1 MIELC
6 DRRYAL
12 PARKTV
18 VFCVDGCGPEYLDKA
33 LADGLMPRLAGA
45 LAAGGLYVRGRG
57 QVPSF
62 TNPNNVSIVTGQPTR
77 VHGISG
83 NTYLDAATGEE
94 VPMNDPRFLRVP
106 TLFEKMEQAGV
117 RTLCITAKD
126 KLRALL
132 GACREEGPRPISLS
146 AEKAHEQA
154 IPERGIGSITAAVGR
169 KNPSIYDWDISH
181 YAMEMGLALHER
193 LSATLL
199 YVSLTDYVQHKEP
212 PRGPMS
218 DRFYA
223 RFDALFGEYL
233 DAGFVCGITADHGMN
248 DKTADD
254 GSPNVRYLDDALREA
269 GLSGLRV
276 LLPITDPYVV
286 HHGALGSYATVYLGA
301 PTRDGA
307 QDDGALERAAEV
319 LARLPGV
326 ELVLP
331 REEAARRFALPPDRI
346 GDLVVLGD
354 RRTVL
359 GKSADYHDLS
369 AVQRGLRSHGGLHE
383 AEVPILASH
392 PLRPGERGW
401 LLGAEADDADA
412 ARGQRSALSNADVFD
427 LVLNRLSTAM
437 A

>member
-1 MIELC
+1 MIDLC

-18 VFCVDGCGPEYLDKA
+18 VFCVDGCAPEYLDQA
-33 LADGLMPRLAGA
+33 LADGLMPRLAA
-45 LAAGGLYVRGRG
+45 TLAGGGLYMRGRG
-57 QVPSF
+57 QIPSF
-62 TNPNNVSIVTGQPTR
+62 TNPNNVSIVTGQPAR

-83 NTYLDAATGEE
+83 NYYFDAASGEE

-132 GACREEGPRPISLS
+132 GACREGGPRPISLS

-154 IPERGIGSITAAVGR
+154 LPEHGIASITAAVGR
-169 KNPSIYDWDISH
+169 ENPSIYDWDISH

-193 LSATLL
+193 VSATLL

-223 RFDALFGEYL
+223 RFDALFGAYL

-248 DKTADD
+248 DKTAPD
-254 GSPNVRYLDDALREA
+254 GSPNVRYLEDALREA
-269 GLSGLRV
+269 GLSGFRV

-286 HHGALGSYATVYLGA
+286 HHGALGSYATVYA
-301 PTRDGA
+301 SASA
-307 QDDGALERAAEV
+307 QPRAAEV

-331 REEAARRFALPPDRI
+331 RDEAARRFALPPDRI

-354 RRTVL
+354 RSTVL
-359 GKSADYHDLS
+359 GKSAAYHDLS

-383 AEVPILASH
+383 ADVPILASH
-392 PLRPGERGW
+392 PLRPEERAR
-401 LLGAEADDADA
+401 LLGAA
-412 ARGQRSALSNADVFD
+412 AGAASGRPCALSNADVFD
-427 LVLNRLSTAM
+427 LVLNRLSIA
-437 A
+437 AA

>member
-18 VFCVDGCGPEYLDKA
+18 VFCVDGCAPEHLEAA
-33 LADGLMPRLAGA
+33 LEDGLMPRLAGT
-45 LAAGGLYVRGRG
+45 LAAGGLFVRGRG
-57 QVPSF
+57 QIPSF

-83 NTYLDAATGEE
+83 NTYLDAASGEE

-106 TLFEKMEQAGV
+106 TLFERMEQAGV
-117 RTLCITAKD
+117 RTLCVTAKD

-132 GACREEGPRPISLS
+132 GACREGGPRPISLS
-146 AEKAHEQA
+146 AERAHEQA
-154 IPERGIGSITAAVGR
+154 IPELGIASIPGVVGR
-169 KNPSIYDWDISH
+169 ESPSIYDWDISH

-193 LSATLL
+193 VGARLL

-223 RFDALFGEYL
+223 RFDALYGAYL
-233 DAGFVCGITADHGMN
+233 DAGFVCGVTADHGMN
-248 DKTADD
+248 DKTAAD
-254 GSPNVRYLDDALREA
+254 GSPNVRYLEDALREA
-269 GLSGLRV
+269 GLPGLRV

-286 HHGALGSYATVYLGA
+286 HHGALGSYATVYVDAAAGGGA
-301 PTRDGA
+301 RD
-307 QDDGALERAAEV
+307 RAAEV

-331 REEAARRFALPPDRI
+331 REDAARRFALPPDRI

-354 RRTVL
+354 RSTVL
-359 GKSADYHDLS
+359 GKSAAYHDLS
-369 AVQRGLRSHGGLHE
+369 AVRRGLRSHGGLHE
-383 AEVPILASH
+383 AEVPILVSH
-392 PLRPGERGW
+392 PPRPEVRARILGE
-401 LLGAEADDADA
+401 GAAPARASA
-412 ARGQRSALSNADVFD
+412 ARAQASALSNADVFD
-427 LVLNRLSTAM
+427 VVLNGLATAP

>member
-1 MIELC
+1 MIDLC

-18 VFCVDGCGPEYLDKA
+18 VFCVDGCAPEYLEQA
-33 LADGLMPRLAGA
+33 LADGLMPRLAA
-45 LAAGGLYVRGRG
+45 TLAGGGLYVRGRG
-57 QVPSF
+57 QIPSF
-62 TNPNNVSIVTGQPTR
+62 TNPNNVSIVTGQPAR

-83 NTYLDAATGEE
+83 NYYFDAASGEE

-132 GACREEGPRPISLS
+132 GACREGGPRPISLS

-154 IPERGIGSITAAVGR
+154 LPEHGIASIAAAVGR
-169 KNPSIYDWDISH
+169 ESPSIYDWDISH

-193 LSATLL
+193 VSATLL

-223 RFDALFGEYL
+223 RFDALFGAYL

-248 DKTADD
+248 DKTAPD
-254 GSPNVRYLDDALREA
+254 GSPNVRYLEDALREA
-269 GLSGLRV
+269 GLSGFRV

-286 HHGALGSYATVYLGA
+286 HHGALGSYATVYAGA
-301 PTRDGA
+301 SA
-307 QDDGALERAAEV
+307 QPRAAEV

-331 REEAARRFALPPDRI
+331 RDEAARRFALPPDRI

-354 RRTVL
+354 RSTVL
-359 GKSADYHDLS
+359 GKSAAYHDLS

-383 AEVPILASH
+383 ADVPILASH
-392 PLRPGERGW
+392 PLRPEERAR
-401 LLGAEADDADA
+401 LLGADADADA
-412 ARGQRSALSNADVFD
+412 ASGRPCALSNADVFD
-427 LVLNRLSTAM
+427 LLLNRLSIATA
-437 A
+437 